1 MQNSF
6 EKKIFE
12 LSKYEQ
18 AGVFRKIYE
27 TDQILVY
34 NILNQTYIA
43 FDLNYLKENDSYL
56 MGLMINSGGLREL
69 VNDNNY
75 IYIYYDSLPK
85 ETLKKAESIGLIDD
99 EQWLDML
106 NDRNELTHDYDF
118 DVATEKCDKIINDY
132 IPLLKNLKDKVEI

>member
-1 MQNSF
+1 MEKSYTKRYESF
-6 EKKIFE
+6 
-12 LSKYEQ
+12 
-18 AGVFRKIYE
+18 A
-27 TDQILVY
+27 QILE
-34 NILNQTYIA
+34 NLEKAKNEDKSNLFILSGIIMIFNLTFDIA
-43 FDLNYLKENDSYL
+43 WKLIKDVLIEDYGIKEFP
-56 MGLMINSGGLREL
+56 SG
-69 VNDNNY
+69 
-75 IYIYYDSLPK
+75 SPK

>member
-1 MQNSF
+1 MEKSYTKRYESF
-6 EKKIFE
+6 
-12 LSKYEQ
+12 
-18 AGVFRKIYE
+18 A
-27 TDQILVY
+27 QILENLEKAKNEDKSNLFVLSGIIMIF
-34 NILNQTYIA
+34 NLTFDIA
-43 FDLNYLKENDSYL
+43 WKLIKDVLIEDYGIKEFP
-56 MGLMINSGGLREL
+56 SG
-69 VNDNNY
+69 
-75 IYIYYDSLPK
+75 SPK